1 MKKNDHTKQD
11 DRAVVIYAR
20 KSKITHKG
28 DSIANQ
34 EEYCREYARLH
45 LKLPVNYE
53 FKVYE
58 DEGKSGFYADRP
70 DFQRMIRDVEQNKIR
85 AIVCYKLDR
94 ISRKMSDLTT
104 MIDYLNKHNVAL
116 LISSN
121 NLNTQDSNS
130 KMMIQMLGIIA
141 EFERDVIKERITDNL
156 IELAKDGRW
165 MGGIPPTGFSVD
177 RSQHGSGSKK
187 NGYAYL
193 ITIPEEKRLVQHVFQ
208 AFLSSRG
215 YNAAAR
221 KLNAEGYRTKTG
233 LPFNTQ
239 SVRDIVTN
247 PVYCS
252 ADKDAYR
259 YFIEHDGDVYG
270 EEADYDGLH
279 GISVYNRTRQMREE
293 SDDSTFL
300 HPEFSRTIREKDIDE
315 WIIAIGRHEGFI
327 EGKDWVTAQ
336 TLTLDIADR
345 YNRPHRATNALL
357 AGLIYCPLCHQRL
370 NVVSESGRY
379 THGKPRFKYACPNA
393 VRKGA
398 CNYQAVHGVEF
409 DEYIVEKL
417 SSLSDE
423 EQNYYLSNIQ
433 RQIDQAVKGDKTQ
446 QEITS
451 LQKEIDRLDRDIKSQ
466 VKALRT
472 ASETTRPY
480 LEADVNEMTE
490 EIFAKRKTLSKLEMD
505 LEDQQAHIREYEKI
519 KDILLSFS
527 ELVKNAEPTEI
538 ISLIASIV
546 ERVYVTRDGKTEVC
560 HIYIKGCV
568 TEDYSGEEDYF
579 FRRSGILETESEE
592 ASVKAFFEDGEMC
605 DSEGCRKRDPLGRR
619 AAAARGL
626 RRADAR
632 AGSRRADRAGQD
644 HAGLQPA
651 GALCAAHGRA
661 DHHRAAE

>member
-1 MKKNDHTKQD
+1 MKKPDHTQPD

-45 LKLPVNYE
+45 LKLPADYE

-58 DEGKSGFYADRP
+58 DEGKSGFYADRT

-177 RSQHGSGSKK
+177 RSKHGSGSKK

-193 ITIPEEKRLVQHVFQ
+193 VTIPEEKTLVQHVFQ
-208 AFLSSRG
+208 AFLSTRG

-221 KLNAEGYRTKTG
+221 RLNEEEYRTKTG

-252 ADKDAYR
+252 ADQDAYR

-270 EEADYDGLH
+270 EEADFDGLH
-279 GISVYNRTRQMREE
+279 GISVYNRTREMREE

-300 HPEFSRTIREKDIDE
+300 HPEFSKTVREKDISE

-336 TLTLDIADR
+336 TLKLDIADR

-393 VRKGA
+393 IRKGA
-398 CNYQAVHGVEF
+398 CDYQAVHGVEF
-409 DEYIVEKL
+409 DEFIVEKL

-423 EQNYYLSNIQ
+423 EQNYYLTNIQ
-433 RQIDQAVKGDKTQ
+433 RQIDQNVKGDKTQ
-446 QEITS
+446 QEITF
-451 LQKEIDRLDRDIKSQ
+451 LQKEIDRLDRDIKAQ

-490 EIFAKRKTLSKLEMD
+490 EIFAKRKTLSKLEME
-505 LEDQQAHIREYEKI
+505 LEDQQAHIRDYEKI
-519 KDILLSFS
+519 KETLLSFR
-527 ELVKNAEPTEI
+527 ELVKDAEPTEI
-538 ISLIASIV
+538 VSLISSIV
-546 ERVYVTRDGKTEVC
+546 ERVYVTRDGKNEVC
-560 HIYIKGCV
+560 HIYIKGCA

-579 FRRSGILETESEE
+579 FGRSGTLETESEE
-592 ASVKAFFEDGEMC
+592 TTMTAFSRDGEMC
-605 DSEGCRKRDPLGRR
+605 DSKGCRKLHPHLCRHPAAAGMRPSDER
-619 AAAARGL
+619 AA
-626 RRADAR
+626 
-632 AGSRRADRAGQD
+632 
-644 HAGLQPA
+644 
-651 GALCAAHGRA
+651 GAVRQRL
-661 DHHRAAE
+661 

>member
-1 MKKNDHTKQD
+1 MKKPDHTQPD

-45 LKLPVNYE
+45 LKLPADYE

-177 RSQHGSGSKK
+177 RSKHGSGSKK

-193 ITIPEEKRLVQHVFQ
+193 VTIPEEKTLVQHVFQ
-208 AFLSSRG
+208 AFLSTRG

-221 KLNAEGYRTKTG
+221 RLNEEAYRTKTG

-252 ADKDAYR
+252 AD
-259 YFIEHDGDVYG
+259 
-270 EEADYDGLH
+270 
-279 GISVYNRTRQMREE
+279 
-293 SDDSTFL
+293 
-300 HPEFSRTIREKDIDE
+300 
-315 WIIAIGRHEGFI
+315 
-327 EGKDWVTAQ
+327 
-336 TLTLDIADR
+336 
-345 YNRPHRATNALL
+345 
-357 AGLIYCPLCHQRL
+357 
-370 NVVSESGRY
+370 
-379 THGKPRFKYACPNA
+379 
-393 VRKGA
+393 
-398 CNYQAVHGVEF
+398 
-409 DEYIVEKL
+409 
-417 SSLSDE
+417 
-423 EQNYYLSNIQ
+423 
-433 RQIDQAVKGDKTQ
+433 
-446 QEITS
+446 
-451 LQKEIDRLDRDIKSQ
+451 
-466 VKALRT
+466 
-472 ASETTRPY
+472 
-480 LEADVNEMTE
+480 
-490 EIFAKRKTLSKLEMD
+490 
-505 LEDQQAHIREYEKI
+505 
-519 KDILLSFS
+519 
-527 ELVKNAEPTEI
+527 
-538 ISLIASIV
+538 
-546 ERVYVTRDGKTEVC
+546 
-560 HIYIKGCV
+560 
-568 TEDYSGEEDYF
+568 
-579 FRRSGILETESEE
+579 
-592 ASVKAFFEDGEMC
+592 
-605 DSEGCRKRDPLGRR
+605 
-619 AAAARGL
+619 
-626 RRADAR
+626 
-632 AGSRRADRAGQD
+632 
-644 HAGLQPA
+644 
-651 GALCAAHGRA
+651 
-661 DHHRAAE
+661 